1 VIVRTGEEVVQ
12 EEEEE
17 DGIITDNETDE
28 SKAKRNQWRDGPVSS
43 LSSRPTSEME
53 DELDADSA
61 S

>member
-1 VIVRTGEEVVQ
+1 MIVRRGEEVVQ

-28 SKAKRNQWRDGPVSS
+28 SKARRKHA
-43 LSSRPTSEME
+43 LYRPSEE
-53 DELDADSA
+53 DEADADST

>member
-1 VIVRTGEEVVQ
+1 VIVRTGEDVVQ

-28 SKAKRNQWRDGPVSS
+28 SKARRKYVI
-43 LSSRPTSEME
+43 SRPSEGE
-53 DELDADSA
+53 DGVDADST